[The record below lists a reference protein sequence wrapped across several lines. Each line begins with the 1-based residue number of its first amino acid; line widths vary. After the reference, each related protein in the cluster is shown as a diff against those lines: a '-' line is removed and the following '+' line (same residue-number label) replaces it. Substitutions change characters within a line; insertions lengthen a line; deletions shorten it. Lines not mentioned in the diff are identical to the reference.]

1 MTAIENK
8 IIIEE
13 YFAYLGNKDFPC
25 IAAKA
30 TVAMQQMKCM
40 VAENLS
46 CPRENAAI
54 LHFLY
59 DFVDNFR
66 NAEKSFHSAAVIFK
80 QPEIKNE
87 KQFDELL
94 WKKLQDL
101 IDLDAINYRYDKRVD
116 ADPSSPNF
124 SFSLKEEA
132 FFIIGLHPLSS
143 RSARRFTYP
152 ALVFNPHIQFEKLR
166 QEEKYERMKDVVRKR
181 DAALS
186 GSINPMLEDFGKS
199 SEVYQYSG
207 RKYDETWQCPLKIN
221 HADNENNPAT

>member
-124 SFSLKEEA
+124 SFSLKVSNL
-132 FFIIGLHPLSS
+132 F
-143 RSARRFTYP
+143 
-152 ALVFNPHIQFEKLR
+152 
-166 QEEKYERMKDVVRKR
+166 
-181 DAALS
+181 
-186 GSINPMLEDFGKS
+186 
-199 SEVYQYSG
+199 
-207 RKYDETWQCPLKIN
+207 
-221 HADNENNPAT
+221 